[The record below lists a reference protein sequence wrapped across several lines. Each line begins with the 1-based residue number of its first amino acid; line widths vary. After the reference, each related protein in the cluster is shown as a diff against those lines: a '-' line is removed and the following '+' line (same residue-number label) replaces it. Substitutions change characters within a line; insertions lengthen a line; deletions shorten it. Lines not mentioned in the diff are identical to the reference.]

1 MEEAKKLTYG
11 DTTNYHE
18 WIINID
24 TYMKKYGEI
33 GALVTATSV
42 PTKYTDP
49 VPTLNATRRSCSWR
63 IVLHR

>member
-33 GALVTATSV
+33 GALVTAISV

-49 VPTLNATRRSCSWR
+49 APTLM
-63 IVLHR
+63 